1 MTEKIWIYVLS
12 KELNEGQLTQFI
24 QNCKNFTGSW
34 TAHDQPLSA
43 SFELYKNRL
52 LIMKVD
58 ESAYNASGCSI
69 DKLQR
74 FIQLQEKEFDIQ
86 LLNRL
91 LVALEV
97 NDKIMVVHSSQ
108 IKELLSSKVINE
120 NTLVYDTVITSSYEL
135 KNWKKPLKDTWL
147 CKYLSNYSSK

>member
-12 KELNEGQLTQFI
+12 KELTTSELAQFL
-24 QNCKNFTGSW
+24 QNCKGFTGSW

-52 LIMKVD
+52 LIVKVD
-58 ESAYNASGCSI
+58 ETAYNASGCSI

-74 FIQLQEKEFDIQ
+74 FIQQQEKEFDIQ

-91 LVALEV
+91 LVALDV
-97 NDKIMVVHSSQ
+97 NDSVMVAHSSE
-108 IKELLSSKVINE
+108 INELLSVKTISE
-120 NTLVYDTVITSSYEL
+120 NSLVYDTAITSSQEL
-135 KNWKKPLKDTWL
+135 KNWKKPLKNTWL
-147 CKYLSNYSSK
+147 CKYLSV

>member
-1 MTEKIWIYVLS
+1 MAEKIWIYVLS
-12 KELNEGQLTQFI
+12 KELSGSELDQFL
-24 QNCKNFTGSW
+24 QNCKGFTGSW

-52 LIMKVD
+52 LIVKVD

-74 FIQLQEKEFDIQ
+74 FIQIQEKEFDIQ

-97 NDKIMVVHSSQ
+97 NDDLMIIHSSK
-108 IKELLSSKVINE
+108 IKELLTSGTINE
-120 NTLVYDTVITSSYEL
+120 QTTVFDTAITSSQEL
-135 KNWKKPLKDTWL
+135 KDWKKPLKSTWL
-147 CKYLSNYSSK
+147 SKYSEGISS

>member
-12 KELNEGQLTQFI
+12 KELSGDQLNQFL

-34 TAHDQPLSA
+34 TAHDQPLAA
-43 SFELYKNRL
+43 SFELHKNRL

-74 FIQLQEKEFDIQ
+74 FIQLQEKEFDIE
-86 LLNRL
+86 LLNRF
-91 LVALEV
+91 LVALDV
-97 NDKIMVVHSSQ
+97 KDSVMVVHSSK
-108 IKELLSSKVINE
+108 IKELLSTHVIDE
-120 NTLVYDTVITSSYEL
+120 NTPVYDTTITSSVDIKDLKKAL
-135 KNWKKPLKDTWL
+135 KNTWL
-147 CKYLSNYSSK
+147 NKYSEGISR

>member
-12 KELNEGQLTQFI
+12 KELSDQELQKFLQK
-24 QNCKNFTGSW
+24 CKDFTGSW
-34 TAHDQPLSA
+34 TAHDQPLSG
-43 SFELYKNRL
+43 SFELYKDRL
-52 LIMKVD
+52 LIIKVD

-74 FIQLQEKEFDIQ
+74 FIQQLEKEFDIQ

-97 NDKIMVVHSSQ
+97 NKALMVVHSSK
-108 IKELLSSKVINE
+108 IKELLSSNVINE
-120 NTLVYDTVITSSYEL
+120 QTPVFDTAITSSEEL
-135 KNWKKPLKDTWL
+135 KDWKKPLKNTWL
-147 CKYLSNYSSK
+147 NKYTEGVSN

>member
-1 MTEKIWIYVLS
+1 MAEKIWIYVLS
-12 KELNEGQLTQFI
+12 KELNEAELTQFI
-24 QNCKNFTGSW
+24 QNCKDFTSSW

-43 SFELYKNRL
+43 SFEIYQNRL

-74 FIQLQEKEFDIQ
+74 FIQMQEKEFEMQ

-91 LVALEV
+91 LVALDV
-97 NDKIMVVHSSQ
+97 NDTIMVVHSSK
-108 IKELLSSKVINE
+108 IKELLSSKVI
-120 NTLVYDTVITSSYEL
+120 TGDTPVYDTVITSSQEL
-135 KNWKKPLKDTWL
+135 KDWKKPLKNTWL
-147 CKYLSNYSSK
+147 CKYLPSLSS

>member
-1 MTEKIWIYVLS
+1 MTEKIWIYILS
-12 KELNEGQLTQFI
+12 KELNQTQLVQFI
-24 QNCKNFTGSW
+24 QNCKDFTSSW

-43 SFELYKNRL
+43 SCELYKNRL
-52 LIMKVD
+52 LIVKVD

-91 LVALEV
+91 LVALDV
-97 NDKIMVVHSSQ
+97 DDKVMVVHSSK

-120 NTLVYDTVITSSYEL
+120 NTPVFDTVITSSEEL
-135 KNWKKPLKDTWL
+135 KAWKKPLRETWL
-147 CKYLSNYSSK
+147 SKYLTSFSS

>member
-12 KELNEGQLTQFI
+12 KELNEAQLKQFI
-24 QNCKNFTGSW
+24 QNCEGFTGSW

-91 LVALEV
+91 LVALDV
-97 NDKIMVVHSSQ
+97 NDDVMVVHSSK
-108 IKELLSSKVINE
+108 IKELLSSNVINE
-120 NTLVYDTVITSSYEL
+120 NTPVYDTVLTSSHEL
-135 KNWKKPLKDTWL
+135 KDWKKPLKNTWL
-147 CKYLSNYSSK
+147 NKYTEGINH